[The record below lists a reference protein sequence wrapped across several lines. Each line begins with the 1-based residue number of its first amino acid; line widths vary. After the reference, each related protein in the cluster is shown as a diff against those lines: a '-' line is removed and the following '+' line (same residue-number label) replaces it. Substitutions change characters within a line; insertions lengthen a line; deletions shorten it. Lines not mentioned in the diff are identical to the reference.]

1 MSALRQ
7 PGIHLRGPRPLSPI
21 ATLLRNFLRRMRSLD
36 TSLRCV
42 TYLHG
47 CYLGELS
54 QWSPGWGVHQA
65 EPSLKCSCLPAV
77 YLEQQRFVQQDMPG
91 AEKDL
96 APKKLAAAHKSTGSD
111 ITGKRFIHIVER
123 SDQQ

>member
-7 PGIHLRGPRPLSPI
+7 AWIHLRRAPPIRSPI

-42 TYLHG
+42 PSLHA

-54 QWSPGWGVHQA
+54 QWSPGWVVHQA
-65 EPSLKCSCLPAV
+65 EPTLKYSWLLAV
-77 YLEQQRFVQQDMPG
+77 YLERQRFVLQGIPE

-96 APKKLAAAHKSTGSD
+96 APKYLAAAHESSGAGRTG
-111 ITGKRFIHIVER
+111 T
-123 SDQQ
+123 

>member
-7 PGIHLRGPRPLSPI
+7 AWIHSRRHPPVHSPI

-36 TSLRCV
+36 TSFRCV
-42 TYLHG
+42 PSLHA

-54 QWSPGWGVHQA
+54 QWSPGWVVHQA
-65 EPSLKCSCLPAV
+65 EPTLKYSCLLAV
-77 YLEQQRFVQQDMPG
+77 YLERQRFVLHDIPG

-96 APKKLAAAHKSTGSD
+96 APKNLAAVHESSGAGSTG
-111 ITGKRFIHIVER
+111 T
-123 SDQQ
+123 